1 MSFQLGALS
10 HFKTEDQS
18 KHGNFVRVLGLGGSM
33 AYDWAADSRRAR
45 LVGNQ
50 DDYVTFAGMLQFFMI
65 MWPGAILLLA
75 HALRSSPSFG
85 YAGQHAAMPCRNASS
100 WWRLYV

>member
-50 DDYVTFAGMLQFFMI
+50 DDYVTFAGMLLVFAD
-65 MWPGAILLLA
+65 PGTTLILVTL
-75 HALRSSPSFG
+75 
-85 YAGQHAAMPCRNASS
+85 
-100 WWRLYV
+100 